1 MLNEFII
8 KLCNNHH
15 SKQYFIFWAGIDSIH
30 LPIKK
35 LTVVFKEKHTSCLL
49 ASYFPTAWL
58 STFIFFFSFLSFFPK
73 IRFMNHLQRE
83 KLFCNV
89 FFISPFWWF
98 ILTQMLSSNSAG
110 ASEAQLDLK
119 FLEHEFFSNSRKL
132 SELVSPLSY
141 SFSEK
146 VSMAPS
152 LGQNS

>member
-1 MLNEFII
+1 
-8 KLCNNHH
+8 
-15 SKQYFIFWAGIDSIH
+15 
-30 LPIKK
+30 
-35 LTVVFKEKHTSCLL
+35 
-49 ASYFPTAWL
+49 
-58 STFIFFFSFLSFFPK
+58 
-73 IRFMNHLQRE
+73 
-83 KLFCNV
+83 
-89 FFISPFWWF
+89 
-98 ILTQMLSSNSAG
+98 MLSSNSAG